1 MKRGHDLSGVM
12 KFATSPAWG
21 EHLGEALGDHLGLA
35 MEEFDFEADELAD
48 IVGDHW
54 AGVLWGCAFED
65 LLTRTIE
72 PGDRNIVDDY
82 IRRRGWNES
91 GSTKIYLRALR
102 ASVMSLHEV
111 SEVEPGSGF
120 LVRDLIQG
128 SEPLRVSERS
138 ASQTLK
144 QWDKIGARV
153 VQVGGK
159 HLLSGGVLSFTMEA
173 AEALVADLRRSKG
186 KRSPR
191 TALNLDADDLAAL
204 PALISTAWLFDVVP
218 KTMGPA
224 PIPTLH
230 NIDGEEVMFHRVRF
244 PFARGVTQALV
255 GERLDTLPALQR
267 ETTHFWNWLG
277 EKPNGKAKS
286 TGRMAWGVTMADG
299 TPVLGNVELKGRAL
313 MLAVTSAE
321 RAKRGTALIN
331 DALAGLVGS
340 PLTTIQT
347 VEQAMAARAEG
358 LTSSEP
364 APAIA
369 PEVATPLI
377 HAMLDRQYRATLD
390 EPVGMLGDITPRAAV
405 QTAAGRHRVA
415 GWLKHLENRSSSQLD
430 ANDPMATYDFTWMW
444 RELGIE
450 NLRK

>member
-65 LLTRTIE
+65 LLTRTIQ
-72 PGDRNIVDDY
+72 PDRNIVDDY

-91 GSTKIYLRALR
+91 GPTKIYLRALR
-102 ASVMSLHEV
+102 SSVMSLHEV

-120 LVRDLIQG
+120 LVRDLIRG
-128 SEPLRVSERS
+128 GEPLRVSERS

-144 QWDKIGARV
+144 QWDRIGARV

-218 KTMGPA
+218 TTMGPA
-224 PIPTLH
+224 PLPTLH
-230 NIDGEEVMFHRVRF
+230 NIDGEEVMFHHVRF
-244 PFARGVTQALV
+244 PLARGVPQALV
-255 GERLDTLPALQR
+255 GEQLDTVPALQR
-267 ETTHFWNWLG
+267 RTKHLWKWTG
-277 EKPNGKAKS
+277 EKPNGKARS
-286 TGRMAWGVTMADG
+286 TGRVAVVGSMADV
-299 TPVLGNVELKGRAL
+299 TPVLGNDELKDRAL
-313 MLAVTSAE
+313 ILAFTSAE
-321 RAKRGTALIN
+321 RANRGTSLMKSQSSPSVDFGQVGERFGNVAFGIDDGN
-331 DALAGLVGS
+331 HRRGQFAPSSGEGRWIGVFRAGICS
-340 PLTTIQT
+340 D
-347 VEQAMAARAEG
+347 EG
-358 LTSSEP
+358 
-364 APAIA
+364 A
-369 PEVATPLI
+369 
-377 HAMLDRQYRATLD
+377 
-390 EPVGMLGDITPRAAV
+390 
-405 QTAAGRHRVA
+405 
-415 GWLKHLENRSSSQLD
+415 
-430 ANDPMATYDFTWMW
+430 
-444 RELGIE
+444 
-450 NLRK
+450 